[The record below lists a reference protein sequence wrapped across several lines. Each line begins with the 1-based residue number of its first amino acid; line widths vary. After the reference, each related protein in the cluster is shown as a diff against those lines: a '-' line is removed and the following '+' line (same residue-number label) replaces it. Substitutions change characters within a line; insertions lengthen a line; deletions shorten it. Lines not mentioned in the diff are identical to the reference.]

1 MAEMFNQDFLGPT
14 EIASYFSLW
23 ELLVGLLLSF
33 SLCVF
38 VGFIYRAT
46 HTGVSYSQSFVATT
60 VIVGVTVTVIML
72 IIGSNIARAF
82 TLVGALSIIR
92 FRNAVKDTRDVGF
105 IFLSMAIGMACG
117 ARFFGTAFIFTVVVS
132 AFLYFLHTFDVFSKP
147 MKNQIL
153 RLYAPEGVD
162 HEVDFNEL
170 FFKFL
175 ESQNL
180 LSLETVRQGMFLEL
194 VYSVVLRKDV
204 SRREFIDALRDIN
217 GNAKVSLTQSETTN
231 L

>member
-1 MAEMFNQDFLGPT
+1 MADMINQAFLGPT

-23 ELLVGLLLSF
+23 ELLIGLGMSF
-33 SLCVF
+33 TLCVF

-117 ARFFGTAFIFTVVVS
+117 ARFFGTALVFTLVVS
-132 AFLYFLHTFDVFSKP
+132 AFLYLLYSFDVFSKP
-147 MKNQIL
+147 MRNQIL
-153 RLYAPEGVD
+153 RVYVPENVD
-162 HEVDFNEL
+162 HEQDFQEL

-175 ESQNL
+175 ESQSL
-180 LSLETVRQGMFLEL
+180 LSLETVRQGMFMEL

-204 SRREFIDALRDIN
+204 SRREFIDGMRAIN

>member
-1 MAEMFNQDFLGPT
+1 MGELINESFLGPT
-14 EIASYFSLW
+14 EVASYFSIW
-23 ELLVGLLLSF
+23 ELLVGLSLSF
-33 SLCVF
+33 VLNVF
-38 VGFIYRAT
+38 IGFIYRTT

-117 ARFFGTAFIFTVVVS
+117 ARFFGTALIFALVVS
-132 AFLYFLHTFDVFSKP
+132 SFVYALHAFDVFSRP
-147 MKNQIL
+147 MLNQIL
-153 RLYAPEGVD
+153 RIYVPEGVD
-162 HEVDFNEL
+162 HEQDFKDI
-170 FFKFL
+170 FYKFL
-175 ESQNL
+175 ESQSL
-180 LSLETVRQGMFLEL
+180 LSLENVRQGTFLEL

-204 SRREFIDALRDIN
+204 SSREFVDGIRDIN